1 MFGALSSRFRRKQ
14 PPPSRAAALERLKGL
29 VGSGNR
35 SGSLPRGGSDRR
47 RKRKPIPQPDRPL
60 RAGEILEQ
68 AEDGTVSPA
77 PGFSRERARQQT
89 QKPLA
94 ALFHLPYGGGDWPE
108 RIAGVARNT
117 EAVVWAMVELLPSAD
132 TQMESGG
139 PSTWPARII
148 QRCGEAT
155 CWQLRT
161 HPGDSERVIGGA
173 SENRLH
179 EDQDGYRVES
189 LEQELNH
196 RGARPRPT
204 PPRATSPRARACT
217 WPPIRLRG

>member
-117 EAVVWAMVELLPSAD
+117 EAVVWAMVELLPAD
-132 TQMESGG
+132 LYWLDERRYPDGEWRAIHLAG
-139 PSTWPARII
+139 KDHPAMRRGYVLAI
-148 QRCGEAT
+148 
-155 CWQLRT
+155 
-161 HPGDSERVIGGA
+161 
-173 SENRLH
+173 EN
-179 EDQDGYRVES
+179 
-189 LEQELNH
+189 
-196 RGARPRPT
+196 
-204 PPRATSPRARACT
+204 PPRGFGAGHWRS
-217 WPPIRLRG
+217 LRESTP